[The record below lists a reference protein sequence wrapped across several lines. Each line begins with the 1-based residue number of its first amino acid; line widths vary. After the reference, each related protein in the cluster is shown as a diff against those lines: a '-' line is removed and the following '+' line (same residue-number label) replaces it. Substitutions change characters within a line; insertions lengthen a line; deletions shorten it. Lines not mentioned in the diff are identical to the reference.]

1 MSLRVPRVPP
11 WVAIAIVI
19 VFVFGLPGPA
29 AAEPDTPQSRD
40 QILAH
45 IDSLHT
51 TRQVDATA
59 TYIEPHLARARAARD
74 SAFILPLVSK
84 LGRLWAA
91 FGQPKK
97 GEPLLREAARLAEAL
112 EDSLRWCDALRWLGY
127 AVEQQGR
134 STEAELIYRR
144 QLAIAQARKDHRHE
158 AWARVG
164 LAYRDGQEGWYTAAA
179 DEYRLA
185 VQLFQDLADTAAA
198 VWTLNGLGAV
208 LQLGGSFPEAAATYK
223 EVADLARRIGYK
235 AVEALA
241 QNNTGALEFS
251 LGDPGVALNHFRRAR
266 ELQLQISQ
274 RQDAVSSGTNEAN
287 CLLHLGRLDEAAAL
301 LTLMLQECEAGSF
314 LDREAFVLRVMADVR
329 RMQGRR
335 HEAVAIH
342 RRILSRDDANLDIQ
356 SRIESMVGYAATL
369 AEMDS
374 SAIALEALLNEEKR
388 SRGRLHGAVRIEF
401 ELSLGDRL
409 RETGQP
415 EQALARYQNAI
426 EAATTA
432 GLQGHRMM
440 ALVGAA
446 GSQRALGNPEEAL
459 VLLREAALAWADIRN
474 APTDPEWREQRG
486 TAGRVVYTQLAA
498 LILAVGGPDSTAAA
512 FNAVQV
518 FKART
523 LAERI
528 RLWDRATDQP
538 TTTLQSMQTE
548 ILEDDELFLDAYVGP
563 AESVVF
569 AVTKTECQ
577 VVVLPDG
584 KTLARRLRLFHEML
598 ATAPPPD
605 HLAGARKVVEAAA
618 AQLGDDILGPIAHLI
633 ANSHRV
639 IFAPDGPLNLVP
651 LSIVAPRSNEKIRPV
666 WIRVPSAEIL
676 EYKRRGRISPNP
688 RGRGILA
695 AAGARTPTGKP
706 LSGAIREVR
715 HLAREFRG
723 VDLRIA
729 GETGGRLVPGD
740 LRRYDILHLATHA
753 RVDDQQPWSS
763 EIILDVNDPADRIQA
778 GKIADLYL
786 NARLAV
792 LSACETG
799 SGRILSGEGVLGL
812 SSAFLVAGVPVVV
825 ASLWPVDDG
834 ATAALMKEFY
844 AELSAGRD
852 VATALAKAQEVIKKN
867 PATAHPFYWAGFV
880 VVGDG
885 TITVELEVR
894 GPRETLGGFLM
905 AAVVSVIIFIILRR
919 RLRPAAKA
927 PTEK

>member
-1 MSLRVPRVPP
+1 MPKRCSPARI
-11 WVAIAIVI
+11 WVLIIAATGVLIAT
-19 VFVFGLPGPA
+19 A
-29 AAEPDTPQSRD
+29 AWADSPQSRD

-45 IDSLHT
+45 IDTLHS
-51 TRQVDATA
+51 TRQVDAA
-59 TYIEPHLARARAARD
+59 ASYIEPRLARARAAED
-74 SAFILPLVSK
+74 SAFTLPLVSK

-112 EDSLRWCDALRWLGY
+112 EDSLRWCDSLRWLGY

-144 QLAIAQARKDHRHE
+144 QLAIALARKDHRHE

-185 VQLFQDLADTAAA
+185 VRLFQDLADTAAV

-208 LQLGGSFPEAAATYK
+208 LQLDGSFPEAAATYK
-223 EVADLARRIGYK
+223 EVADLAGRIGYK

-287 CLLHLGRLDEAAAL
+287 CLMHLGRLDEAAAL
-301 LTLMLQECEAGSF
+301 LTQLLQECEAGSF
-314 LDREAFVLRVMADVR
+314 LDREAFVLRVLADVR
-329 RMQGRR
+329 RLQGRR

-342 RRILSRDDANLDIQ
+342 RRILRRDDASLDIQ
-356 SRIESMVGYAATL
+356 NRIESMIGYAGTL

-374 SAIALEALLNEEKR
+374 SAVALEALLDEEKR
-388 SRGRLHGAVRIEF
+388 SQGRLHGAGRIKF

-409 RETGQP
+409 LETGQP
-415 EQALARYQNAI
+415 EQALARYQYAI
-426 EAATTA
+426 DAATTA

-440 ALVGAA
+440 ALAGAA
-446 GSQRALGNPEEAL
+446 GAERALGKPKEAL
-459 VLLREAALAWADIRN
+459 THLQAAAIAWADTRN

-498 LILAVGGPDSTAAA
+498 LTLAVGGPDSAAAA
-512 FNAVQV
+512 FDAIQV

-528 RLWDRATDQP
+528 GIWDRATDRP
-538 TTTLQSMQTE
+538 ATTLGSMQTE
-548 ILEDDELFLDAYVGP
+548 ILEDGELFLDTYVGP
-563 AESVVF
+563 AESILF
-569 AVTKTECQ
+569 AVTKTECR

-584 KTLARRLRLFHEML
+584 KTLAKRLRFFHEML

-605 HLAGARKVVEAAA
+605 RSDRARKVVEAAG
-618 AQLGDDILGPIAHLI
+618 AQLGDDIFGPIAHLI
-633 ANSHRV
+633 AGSRRV
-639 IFAPDGPLNLVP
+639 IFAPDGPLNLAP
-651 LSIVAPRSNEKIRPV
+651 LSFVAPGSNEETRPV
-666 WIRVPSAEIL
+666 WMRIPSAEIL
-676 EYKRRGRISPNP
+676 EYKRRGRTPANP
-688 RGRGILA
+688 RVRGILA
-695 AAGARTPTGKP
+695 AAGAETPAGKP
-706 LSGAIREVR
+706 LPGAVREVR
-715 HLAREFRG
+715 HLAQKFHG
-723 VDLRIA
+723 VDLRVG
-729 GETGGRLVPGD
+729 GETGDRLVPKD

-753 RVDDQQPWSS
+753 RVDDQRPWSS
-763 EIILDVNDPADRIQA
+763 EIILDVNDPGDRIQA
-778 GKIADLYL
+778 GRIADQYL
-786 NARLAV
+786 KARLAV

-812 SSAFLVAGVPVVV
+812 SSAFLIAGVRTVV

-844 AELSAGRD
+844 AELSAGHD
-852 VATALAKAQEVIKKN
+852 VATALARAQEAIREK

-885 TITVELEVR
+885 AVAVDLEVR
-894 GPRETLGGFLM
+894 DPRGTPGSFLA
-905 AAVVSVIIFIILRR
+905 AAVVIVAIFIALRR
-919 RLRPAAKA
+919 RLRPAAE
-927 PTEK
+927 PPPD